1 MIHPHRVDLNLL
13 ELLLQVYDSQSVS
26 VAGSNLGLSQ
36 PATSNALKRLR
47 RMLDDPLFI
56 RGPKGMEPTA
66 FAKRIVPDIR
76 EHLSG
81 IASVL
86 NDAATFDA
94 ANSKRTFRL
103 SLSGLGEQ
111 VFLAPLAKRVFE
123 LAPGIRLENASSP
136 FLDLYRTLA
145 TRESEM
151 AIGLLEMQDPQ
162 LRQVHLFDEDYRVI
176 GPPDLSDQRA
186 ATVDLCQERIV
197 MAVPGLT
204 YADDVEQVL
213 AERKL
218 SDNVCMRIRN
228 FGALPELLSTL
239 NAFAVVP
246 GYLGRRMA
254 EAGQA
259 KLLGMTLPRGRQ
271 KVQLVWH
278 INTMQDPGCVW
289 LREQIRDLFQ
299 NPEIHNNSRTAEL
312 LHARTSSGTRP
323 EQT

>member
-1 MIHPHRVDLNLL
+1 MINPRHIDLNLL
-13 ELLLQVYDSQSVS
+13 ELMLQIYDSHSVS

-47 RMLDDPLFI
+47 QMLDDPLFY
-56 RGPKGMEPTA
+56 RGAKGMEPTP
-66 FAKRIVPDIR
+66 FTERIVPNIR

-94 ANSKRTFRL
+94 AGSRRTFRL

-111 VFLAPLAKRVFE
+111 VFLAPLARRVFE

-151 AIGLLEMQDPQ
+151 AIGLLEMRDTQ
-162 LRQVHLFDEDYRVI
+162 LRQMHLFDEDYRVI
-176 GPPDLSDQRA
+176 GPPELSPQRA

-213 AERKL
+213 AERGL
-218 SDNVCMRIRN
+218 SENVCMRIRN

-239 NAFAVVP
+239 NAFAIVP
-246 GYLGRRMA
+246 GYLGRRMV

-259 KLLGMTLPRGRQ
+259 TLLDMTLPRGRQ

-278 INTMQDPGCVW
+278 INTMQDPGCAW

-299 NPEIHNNSRTAEL
+299 STNM
-312 LHARTSSGTRP
+312 
-323 EQT
+323 

>member
-1 MIHPHRVDLNLL
+1 MINPRRLDLNLL
-13 ELLLQVYDSQSVS
+13 DLLLQIYDSQSVS
-26 VAGSNLGLSQ
+26 VAGANLGLSQ
-36 PATSNALKRLR
+36 PATSNALARLR
-47 RMLDDPLFI
+47 QMLDDPLFI
-56 RGPKGMEPTA
+56 RGARGMEPTP
-66 FAKRIVPDIR
+66 FAERIVPDIR

-86 NDAATFDA
+86 NDAASFDA
-94 ANSKRTFRL
+94 LSSTRTFRL

-111 VFLAPLAKRVFE
+111 VFLAPLARRVFE
-123 LAPGIRLENASSP
+123 RGPGIRLENASSP
-136 FLDLYRTLA
+136 FLDLTRTLA

-151 AIGLLEMQDPQ
+151 AIGLLEMQDAQ
-162 LRQVHLFDEDYRVI
+162 LRQMHLFDEDYRVI
-176 GPPDLSDQRA
+176 GPPGLSPRRA

-197 MAVPGLT
+197 MAVPSLT

-213 AERKL
+213 AERGL
-218 SDNVCMRIRN
+218 ANNVCMRIRN

-239 NAFAVVP
+239 NAFAIVP
-246 GYLGRRMA
+246 GYLGRRMV

-259 KLLGMTLPRGRQ
+259 TLLDMTLPRGRQ

-299 NPEIHNNSRTAEL
+299 NPDICDNADNSPDRA
-312 LHARTSSGTRP
+312 
-323 EQT
+323 